1 MQIPIQ
7 FTINV
12 SSQIIMKALEFQSKI
27 KNQDHHISKKNQVG
41 LKDADEKLESGEYKS
56 IDDIAI
62 DVQESIVRGLKDFEE
77 GRIHSNETVR
87 KLYEK
92 YL

>member
-1 MQIPIQ
+1 
-7 FTINV
+7 
-12 SSQIIMKALEFQSKI
+12 MKALEFKSKI
-27 KNQDHHISKKNQVG
+27 KTQDHHISKENQIG
-41 LKDADEKLESGEYKS
+41 LKDADEKVESREYKS
-56 IDDIAI
+56 IDDVAI
-62 DVQESIVRGLKDFEE
+62 YVIESINRGLKDFEE